1 MLCLP
6 YYAYVISSTKLVI
19 RAEQD
24 LSGTERRDGGRGGG
38 WQGGEMTQTM
48 YAHVN
53 KWKKNF

>member
-24 LSGTERRDGGRGGG
+24 LPGTEVGRRRG
-38 WQGGEMTQTM
+38 WRNDPNNVCTCE
-48 YAHVN
+48 
-53 KWKKNF
+53 

>member
-6 YYAYVISSTKLVI
+6 YYAYVFSSTKLVA

-24 LSGTERRDGGRGGG
+24 LPGTEGGRGEKWGRG
-38 WQGGEMTQTM
+38 QGGEMTQTI

-53 KWKKNF
+53 K

>member
-24 LSGTERRDGGRGGG
+24 QPGSQGRRWNGGG
-38 WQGGEMTQTM
+38 GEKSGEMT
-48 YAHVN
+48 
-53 KWKKNF
+53 